1 MRGPEQTWGQ
11 DERAPHRTKREAES
25 PLNKAGECAD
35 RPGTPGGLPFTGPLG
50 TGTDLEWEGTPPGA
64 LRAGSGRV
72 AQGPPITAGL
82 GSGSAGQGTAPG
94 DKEVQGIAD
103 GRLPKGTLGTPPRS
117 RRDAPAMLAWTLR
130 AACRGHAPV
139 WGKQVPEHLGS
150 ASMESEERAN
160 GENRHQKWLRGK
172 KINRIDQRKRGGANF

>member
-94 DKEVQGIAD
+94 DKEGQGIAD
-103 GRLPKGTLGTPPRS
+103 GRLPQGTL
-117 RRDAPAMLAWTLR
+117 
-130 AACRGHAPV
+130 
-139 WGKQVPEHLGS
+139 
-150 ASMESEERAN
+150 
-160 GENRHQKWLRGK
+160 
-172 KINRIDQRKRGGANF
+172 